1 MNSQK
6 QKNEVFNELYQSY
19 NREIIYLRKEG
30 SKLLEKIKLQEI
42 KMNKRKQKH
51 LKPLLRQ
58 VNLLHRMM
66 KKLIKISA
74 FIDTYKYFQM
84 IKEPLTYYNQ
94 KSFYQM
100 ASMYYEDA
108 LKEIVLK
115 IKRINQLQIDN
126 SVDFTIIEEKSYL
139 S

>member
-1 MNSQK
+1 MDSQK

-19 NREIIYLRKEG
+19 DREILYLRKEG
-30 SKLLEKIKLQEI
+30 SKLLQKIKLQEI
-42 KMNKRKQKH
+42 KMNLRKQQR

-84 IKEPLTYYNQ
+84 IKEPLTYYNENF
-94 KSFYQM
+94 FYQL
-100 ASMYYEDA
+100 ANINYEDA

-115 IKRINQLQIDN
+115 LKRINQLRIDD
-126 SVDFTIIEEKSYL
+126 SVDFSINL
-139 S
+139 

>member
-19 NREIIYLRKEG
+19 DREILYLRKEG
-30 SKLLEKIKLQEI
+30 SKLLQKIKLQEI
-42 KMNKRKQKH
+42 KMNQRKQQQ

-84 IKEPLTYYNQ
+84 IKEPLTYYND
-94 KSFYQM
+94 KFFYQL

-115 IKRINQLQIDN
+115 LKRINQLRIDD
-126 SVDFTIIEEKSYL
+126 SVDFSINL
-139 S
+139 